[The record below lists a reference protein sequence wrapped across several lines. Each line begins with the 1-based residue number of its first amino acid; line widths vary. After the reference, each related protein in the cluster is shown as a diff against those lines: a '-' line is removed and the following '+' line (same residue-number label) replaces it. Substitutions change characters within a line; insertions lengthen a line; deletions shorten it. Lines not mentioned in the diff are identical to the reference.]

1 MTPGLPSFTPYILL
15 SNIKEETLPPPWW
28 WDPRSPSSHQPCP
41 HGWGQQCGAQPRRE
55 SHGELSVPQD
65 TSAGAR
71 KRDGSTI
78 LWLQHPCHA
87 ASCHPRTGPHET
99 AAPRVNGARW
109 EGLPLRTAPGLGT
122 AGRDR
127 WAQVALG
134 RTLSPS
140 SRNRSPERG
149 AGDVQRRGD
158 GFSHALFPC
167 PNPSPCSTRGVISD
181 GVADSELSGSPGG
194 TTRCPEG
201 RRAPC
206 EPRLCLSLLS
216 CGPTGS
222 P

>member
-1 MTPGLPSFTPYILL
+1 MATTPM
-15 SNIKEETLPPPWW
+15 TLPC
-28 WDPRSPSSHQPCP
+28 R
-41 HGWGQQCGAQPRRE
+41 
-55 SHGELSVPQD
+55 
-65 TSAGAR
+65 
-71 KRDGSTI
+71 
-78 LWLQHPCHA
+78 A

-99 AAPRVNGARW
+99 AVPRVNRARR
-109 EGLPLRTAPGLGT
+109 EGLPLRTVLGLGT

-127 WAQVALG
+127 WAQVAPG

-181 GVADSELSGSPGG
+181 DEADSELSGSAGCASSAPGG

-201 RRAPC
+201 RRAPQT
-206 EPRLCLSLLS
+206 PTLPFPALLWSHQQSINEHRKEGHRGDSHHQS
-216 CGPTGS
+216 CPLLAFPEGLWGTPDTCPHLLQRPCPS
-222 P
+222 RWELEWQQ